1 MDNKKE
7 EHITFETYQGQI
19 EIWYKAHNIIREKAE
34 LYYDFLFSLL
44 TVIDETYLGPD
55 IIVSDE
61 DITNHFDWCFN
72 KIISNFEQEKIYF
85 LPKNEHYQYLWFFFY
100 KAYYKCQ
107 TENKYQILCDYFK
120 LLFNFNKIKTPI
132 ELESFTDL
140 YKIFDQNLKKTK

>member
-1 MDNKKE
+1 MDNKE
-7 EHITFETYQGQI
+7 EHVTFEAYKDQI
-19 EIWYKAHNIIREKAE
+19 DIWYKSHNIIREKAE

-44 TVIDETYLGPD
+44 TLIDETYLGSD
-55 IIVSDE
+55 VIISEE

-85 LPKNEHYQYLWFFFY
+85 SSKNDQYEYLWFFFY
-100 KAYYKCQ
+100 KAYYQCL
-107 TENKYQILCDYFK
+107 TENKYQILCDYFN
-120 LLFNFNKIKTPI
+120 LLFNFGKVKNQI